1 MKKILIMTN
10 HFYPEQF
17 RINDIA
23 NEWINRGY
31 DVEVVTQIPNYPNG
45 KYYDEFGVFKNRN
58 SIHNKIKV
66 KRLFVIPRG
75 NNSLMLLLNYIS
87 YFISS
92 YIYALLTRDKP
103 DLIFVYQTSPVF
115 IAGAAKLLSRRKKIP
130 LFINVLDVWPQT
142 LFEMFS
148 LPGFLKKGFTNYCEK
163 IYSYAKINF
172 VSSRRFQTVLNDI
185 NVDNEKI
192 VFWPQYCETF
202 YENLPKPSIYK
213 YLPQNNILNLTFTG
227 NIGEAQGL
235 EILVEAAILLK
246 QENIKVNFNIVGSGR
261 FMSSLVNLINDANIS
276 DYFYF
281 VDSVPATEVPAIL
294 AESDVALLTFNE
306 SKLFENILPA
316 KLQSYMACGMPI
328 LAVAS
333 GEAGDLVESS
343 KCGFV
348 SKPGDAKSLAENIV
362 KITNLTEAELLDLS
376 KYSKEYSNQNFDKKA
391 LLDQIDSHF
400 NGCTY

>member
-1 MKKILIMTN
+1 MTN